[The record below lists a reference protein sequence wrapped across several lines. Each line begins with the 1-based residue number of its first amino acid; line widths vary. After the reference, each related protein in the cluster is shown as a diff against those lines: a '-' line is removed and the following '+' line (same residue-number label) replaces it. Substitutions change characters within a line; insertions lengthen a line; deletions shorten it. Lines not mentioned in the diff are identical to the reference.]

1 MVKSLQ
7 PYVLKQKCL
16 PFLSFKKFNEN
27 FKKEKKQNYDC
38 AFLIL
43 YVLSTKLQSFWLSQD
58 ARHGKFFFIQAI
70 NEFMLTKKL
79 YLCYTEYLQR
89 QNGKLLQRN
98 SGQ

>member
-1 MVKSLQ
+1 MRT
-7 PYVLKQKCL
+7 LKQK
-16 PFLSFKKFNEN
+16 
-27 FKKEKKQNYDC
+27 EKKTM
-38 AFLIL
+38 I
-43 YVLSTKLQSFWLSQD
+43 VLSSFYMFYQQNSSSFWLSQD

-98 SGQ
+98 SGQW